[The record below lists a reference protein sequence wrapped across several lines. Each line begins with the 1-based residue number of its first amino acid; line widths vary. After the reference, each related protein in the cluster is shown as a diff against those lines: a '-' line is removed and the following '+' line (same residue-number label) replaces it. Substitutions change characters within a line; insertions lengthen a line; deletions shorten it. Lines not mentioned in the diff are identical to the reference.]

1 MRGVLHVPDS
11 ALVEEVMETM
21 QRQRYNMAVVVDEY
35 GGTAG
40 MITFEDLVEEII
52 GEFQDEFD
60 VENPPLELRP
70 NNRLRVRGDVLLDDL
85 NEVLTFPLPTD
96 DINTIGGLVL
106 ATLGRIPRAGDIAQV
121 GDLPIRVDRVVN
133 NSIVAVS
140 FPVQAEQAARLREI
154 AKEL

>member
-1 MRGVLHVPDS
+1 MDELFGIPI
-11 ALVEEVMETM
+11 E
-21 QRQRYNMAVVVDEY
+21 RYM
-35 GGTAG
+35 
-40 MITFEDLVEEII
+40 
-52 GEFQDEFD
+52 
-60 VENPPLELRP
+60 
-70 NNRLRVRGDVLLDDL
+70 
-85 NEVLTFPLPTD
+85 
-96 DINTIGGLVL
+96 IGGLVL